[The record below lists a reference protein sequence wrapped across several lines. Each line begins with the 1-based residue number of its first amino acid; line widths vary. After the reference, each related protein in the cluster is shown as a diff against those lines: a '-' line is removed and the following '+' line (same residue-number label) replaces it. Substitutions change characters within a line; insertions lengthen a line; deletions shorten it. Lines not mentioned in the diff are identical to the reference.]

1 MLSVAEVMT
10 PKPVMIGPE
19 EPVSRAL
26 AGMQERGISS
36 ILVRPPAG
44 GSAYGIVT
52 MRDVIAKIVTFALD
66 PDAVKVGEITSW
78 RLVTASP
85 AWSLQDA
92 ARQMAH
98 ARVRRLPV
106 MEGESFVGL
115 VSDTDLFTA
124 AVPRHEWEHARLIR
138 KERALHRARQTSPA
152 GAVRDVMSSPALT
165 IAPEA
170 TVQEAIEKMV
180 ASGIAS
186 LLIPVEEDPTGGIIT
201 KRDIVTK
208 VLAQRVDPQAAAVR
222 TVMSAPVMT
231 IEGDAS
237 IEECSA
243 RMSAGGIRRFP
254 VQIDGAVA
262 GIVSDTDIL
271 AAVAGH
277 RWLGHR
283 GRRWPTAHIVADVMR
298 PVGEDSPPAVMDA
311 VGPEL
316 SVWEAASRLARSKE
330 RALSVV
336 QDGRTIG
343 VVRKADILR
352 ALEER
357 GGAD

>member
-1 MLSVAEVMT
+1 MLTVADIMT
-10 PKPVMIGPE
+10 PKPVMTGPE
-19 EPVSRAL
+19 ETVSRAL
-26 AGMQERGISS
+26 AAMRDRGISS
-36 ILVRPPAG
+36 VMVTPPAG

-52 MRDVIAKIVTFALD
+52 MRDIITKIVTFGID

-78 RLVTASP
+78 RLITASP
-85 AWSLQDA
+85 SWSLEDA
-92 ARQMAH
+92 ARQMAQ

-106 MEGESFVGL
+106 MDGESFVGL
-115 VSDTDLFTA
+115 ISDTDLFTA
-124 AVPRHEWEHARLIR
+124 LVPRHEWEHARLVR

-152 GAVRDVMSSPALT
+152 GTVRDLTSSPVLT
-165 IAPEA
+165 IAAEA

-186 LLIPVEEDPTGGIIT
+186 LLVPVDEDPAGGIIT

-208 VLAQRVDPQAAAVR
+208 VLAQGADPRTPAVR
-222 TVMSAPVMT
+222 TIMSAPVLT

-243 RMSAGGIRRFP
+243 RMSADGVRRFP
-254 VQIDGAVA
+254 VLVEGAIA
-262 GIVSDTDIL
+262 GIISDTDIL
-271 AAVAGH
+271 VAVAEH

-283 GRRWPTAHIVADVMR
+283 GRRWPTAHIAADVMR
-298 PVGEDSPPAVMDA
+298 PVDEDAPLPTADA

-316 SVWEAASRLARSKE
+316 SVWEAAARLARSTAG
-330 RALSVV
+330 ALSVI

>member
-1 MLSVAEVMT
+1 MLSIADVMT
-10 PKPVMIGPE
+10 PKPVMTGPTE
-19 EPVSRAL
+19 TVSRAL
-26 AGMQERGISS
+26 AGMRERGISS
-36 ILVRPPAG
+36 IMVRPPSG

-52 MRDVIAKIVTFALD
+52 MRDIIAKIVTFGLD

-92 ARQMAH
+92 AQQMTR

-124 AVPRHEWEHARLIR
+124 LVPRHEWEHARLVR
-138 KERALHRARQTSPA
+138 KERAFRRARQSSPA
-152 GAVRDVMSSPALT
+152 GTVRDVIM
-165 IAPEA
+165 
-170 TVQEAIEKMV
+170 
-180 ASGIAS
+180 
-186 LLIPVEEDPTGGIIT
+186 
-201 KRDIVTK
+201 K
-208 VLAQRVDPQAAAVR
+208 VLAQGSDPRTSPVR
-222 TVMSAPVMT
+222 TVMSAPALT
-231 IEGDAS
+231 IEGEAS

-243 RMSAGGIRRFP
+243 RMATDGVRRFP
-254 VQIDGAVA
+254 VLVDGTIA
-262 GIVSDTDIL
+262 GIVSDTDVL

-277 RWLGHR
+277 RWLGR
-283 GRRWPTAHIVADVMR
+283 RRRRWPTAHIVADVMR
-298 PVGEDSPPAVMDA
+298 PIGEDTPAAVDA

-316 SVWEAASRLARSKE
+316 SVWEAAARLARSSAG
-330 RALSVV
+330 ALSVV
-336 QDGRTIG
+336 QEGRTIG
-343 VVRKADILR
+343 VVSEADILR

>member
-1 MLSVAEVMT
+1 MLSIADVMT
-10 PKPVMIGPE
+10 PKPVMTGPTE
-19 EPVSRAL
+19 TVSRAL
-26 AGMQERGISS
+26 AGMRERGISS
-36 ILVRPPAG
+36 IMVRPPSG

-52 MRDVIAKIVTFALD
+52 MRDVIAKIVTFGLD

-85 AWSLQDA
+85 SWSLQDA
-92 ARQMAH
+92 ARQMTQ

-124 AVPRHEWEHARLIR
+124 LVPRHEWEHARLVR
-138 KERALHRARQTSPA
+138 KERAFRRASQSSPA
-152 GAVRDVMSSPALT
+152 GTVRDVMSSPVLT
-165 IAPEA
+165 IPAEA

-180 ASGIAS
+180 ASGISS
-186 LLIPVEEDPTGGIIT
+186 LVIPLNGDPAGGIIT
-201 KRDIVTK
+201 KRDVVTK
-208 VLAQRVDPQAAAVR
+208 VLVQGSDPRTSAVR
-222 TVMSAPVMT
+222 TVMSAPALT
-231 IEGDAS
+231 IEGEAS

-243 RMSAGGIRRFP
+243 RMATDGVRRFP
-254 VQIDGAVA
+254 VLVDGTIA

-277 RWLGHR
+277 RWLGR
-283 GRRWPTAHIVADVMR
+283 RRRRWPTAHIVADVMR
-298 PVGEDSPPAVMDA
+298 PIGEDTPAAVDA

-316 SVWEAASRLARSKE
+316 SVWEAAARLARSSAG
-330 RALSVV
+330 ALSVV
-336 QDGRTIG
+336 QEGRTIG
-343 VVRKADILR
+343 LVSEADILR

>member
-1 MLSVAEVMT
+1 MLSIADVMT
-10 PKPVMIGPE
+10 PKPVMTGPTE
-19 EPVSRAL
+19 TVSRAL
-26 AGMQERGISS
+26 AGMRERGISS
-36 ILVRPPAG
+36 IMVRPPSG

-52 MRDVIAKIVTFALD
+52 MRDIIAKIVTFGLD

-92 ARQMAH
+92 AQQMTR

-115 VSDTDLFTA
+115 VNDTDLFTA
-124 AVPRHEWEHARLIR
+124 LVPRHEWEHARLVR
-138 KERALHRARQTSPA
+138 KERAFRRARQSSPA
-152 GAVRDVMSSPALT
+152 GTVRDVIM
-165 IAPEA
+165 
-170 TVQEAIEKMV
+170 
-180 ASGIAS
+180 
-186 LLIPVEEDPTGGIIT
+186 
-201 KRDIVTK
+201 K
-208 VLAQRVDPQAAAVR
+208 VLAQGSDPRTSPVR
-222 TVMSAPVMT
+222 TVMSAPALT
-231 IEGDAS
+231 IEGEAS

-243 RMSAGGIRRFP
+243 RMATDGVRRFP
-254 VQIDGAVA
+254 VLVDGTIA

-277 RWLGHR
+277 RWLGR
-283 GRRWPTAHIVADVMR
+283 RRRRWPTAHIVADVMR
-298 PVGEDSPPAVMDA
+298 PIGEDTPAAVDA

-316 SVWEAASRLARSKE
+316 SVWEAAARLARSSAG
-330 RALSVV
+330 ALSVV
-336 QDGRTIG
+336 QEGRTIG
-343 VVRKADILR
+343 VVSEADILR